1 MLPTYPQ
8 PEPTRLVRYWHPRL
22 GGWHHAELIRIDDK
36 GRKGKFAVVRDCGRS
51 QRHSVPANDIR
62 EVAA

>member
-1 MLPTYPQ
+1 MLPSRPQ

-22 GGWHHAELIRIDDK
+22 GGWYHAYLVRV
-36 GRKGKFAVVRDCGRS
+36 GRKWVVVRDFQQHNHRI
-51 QRHSVPANDIR
+51 AATDIR